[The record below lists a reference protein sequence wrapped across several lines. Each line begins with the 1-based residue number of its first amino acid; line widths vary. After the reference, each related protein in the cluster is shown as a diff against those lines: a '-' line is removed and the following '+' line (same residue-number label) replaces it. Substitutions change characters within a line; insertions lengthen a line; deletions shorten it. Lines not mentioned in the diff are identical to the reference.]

1 MFSVAHSAG
10 VIRLSAR
17 DVVATHPV
25 LIMIWRRNFRIQLH
39 VAGCAIQVPIM
50 NDIAEVD
57 LLAFG
62 KQGNNGRI
70 GVDQGAVAIRA
81 PVGEGYGVNKQAV

>member
-1 MFSVAHSAG
+1 
-10 VIRLSAR
+10 
-17 DVVATHPV
+17 
-25 LIMIWRRNFRIQLH
+25 
-39 VAGCAIQVPIM
+39 M